1 MQISHAE
8 AHTLIQQSF
17 DDSLPREEE
26 NALTVHLQTCPE
38 CSSYRDELRDVEYT
52 LRSTMNKHWG
62 LTPVLSMDV
71 VTGKVNSHGRLGLQL
86 ATISLTVMLV
96 VVSAW
101 RLINSN
107 ITPANLTPPQVSP
120 IPTPSTQMTSTRALA
135 SNCEE
140 IAYTVRE
147 GDTLAG
153 IAAMFS
159 TSVETIADWNNLQ
172 SDLLK
177 AGSEITVPVCFTPSA
192 TAHPATFTVTFSPA
206 PLTASSP

>member
-8 AHTLIQQSF
+8 AHRLIQQSF
-17 DDSLPREEE
+17 EDSLPREEE
-26 NALTVHLQTCPE
+26 NALTVHLQACPE
-38 CSSYRDELRDVEYT
+38 CSSYRDELKDLEYI

-62 LTPVLSMDV
+62 LTSTLNVDAV
-71 VTGKVNSHGRLGLQL
+71 AGKVNSQGRLGIQL
-86 ATISLTVMLV
+86 AAISLTIMLV
-96 VVSAW
+96 VVGAW

-107 ITPANLTPPQVSP
+107 IAPANMTPPQVSP
-120 IPTPSTQMTSTRALA
+120 IPTPSTQMTSTRTLD

-159 TSVETIADWNNLQ
+159 TPVETILNWNNLQ
-172 SDLLK
+172 SDLLE
-177 AGSEITVPVCFTPSA
+177 AGSEITIPVCFTPSA

-206 PLTASSP
+206 PLTEPSP

>member
-8 AHTLIQQSF
+8 AHRLIQQSF
-17 DDSLPREEE
+17 DDSLPQEEE
-26 NALTVHLQTCPE
+26 NALTVHLQACPE
-38 CSSYRDELRDVEYT
+38 CSSYRDKLRNVEYT

-62 LTPVLSMDV
+62 LTSALSMDA
-71 VTGKVNSHGRLGLQL
+71 VTGKVNAHGRLGLQL

-96 VVSAW
+96 MVGAW

-107 ITPANLTPPQVSP
+107 ITPSNMTPPQVSP
-120 IPTPSTQMTSTRALA
+120 IPTPSTQMTSTRTLA
-135 SNCEE
+135 SNCGE

-159 TSVETIADWNNLQ
+159 TSVATIVNWNNLQ
-172 SDLLK
+172 PSLLE
-177 AGSEITVPVCFTPSA
+177 AGSEITIPVCFTPSA